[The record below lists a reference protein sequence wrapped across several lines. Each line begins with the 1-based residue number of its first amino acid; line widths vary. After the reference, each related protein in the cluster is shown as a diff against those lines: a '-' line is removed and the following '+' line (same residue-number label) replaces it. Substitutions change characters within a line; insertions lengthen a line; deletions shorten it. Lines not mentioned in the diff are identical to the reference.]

1 MREKGT
7 GNGTIY
13 YSKERKQFVYQYT
26 ELDGITGKQLRKT
39 KRFKTMEDAENYR
52 KALNYQKENPLFIE
66 HNGLPLGELMKM
78 NLNAKLQTNQI
89 SQVQYDRVLRTQKK
103 IQDSYLYNKK
113 IDEIKSEEIQAFLNS
128 LTYLSNS
135 SIKKLKEQ
143 FGQAFK
149 YAISRGY
156 INVNPMSIVLTP
168 KSIKKDKKVRALTF
182 DEQEQF
188 VEWLTK
194 QNIEDFQYRNVF
206 LIQMFMGLRIGEVLA
221 LRRGDID
228 LKHNRIK
235 ISKTLTTLADGTITM
250 SDSPKTEAGNRE
262 VPIVPQI
269 LPYIMEQI
277 EVSKNYENNEDEKLL
292 FRPLNATKN
301 IYVDRENVNNTL
313 KTTLKK
319 NFGIVGITTHSL
331 RHTYGTRCIE
341 AGMQPTVVQRNMG
354 HTDVSVTLNIY
365 ADVFDEFKQKEQE
378 KFNDYFMSIN
388 AFKQIPEK
396 TTEDEEIEEDEKIR

>member
-66 HNGLPLGELMKM
+66 HNGLSLGELMKM

-103 IQDSYLYNKK
+103 IQESYLYNKK

-228 LKHNRIK
+228 LRHNRIK

-354 HTDVSVTLNIY
+354 HTDVSVTLNVY

-378 KFNDYFMSIN
+378 KFNDYFMNIN
-388 AFKQIPEK
+388 AFKQIPEN
-396 TTEDEEIEEDEKIR
+396 TTEDEEIEDDEKIR

>member
-1 MREKGT
+1 MRKKGT
-7 GNGTIY
+7 GNGSIY
-13 YSKERKQFVYQYT
+13 YSKERKQFVYQYS
-26 ELDGITGKQLRKT
+26 ELDVITGKQRRKI
-39 KRFKTMEDAENYR
+39 KRFKTMEEAENYR
-52 KALNYQKENPLFIE
+52 KSLNYQKENPLFIE
-66 HNGLPLGELMKM
+66 YNGLPLGELMKM

-103 IQDSYLYNKK
+103 IQESYLYNKK

-149 YAISRGY
+149 YAINRGY

-168 KSIKKDKKVRALTF
+168 KSTKKDKRVRALTF
-182 DEQEQF
+182 DEQEKF
-188 VEWLTK
+188 VEFLIE
-194 QNIEDFQYRNVF
+194 QNIKDFPYRNIY

-221 LRRGDID
+221 LRQGDID
-228 LKHNRIK
+228 LRHNRIR
-235 ISKTLTTLADGTITM
+235 ISRTLTTLADGTITM

-277 EVSKNYENNEDEKLL
+277 EVSKNYENNKDEKLL

-313 KTTLKK
+313 KTTLKRK
-319 NFGIVGITTHSL
+319 LGIEGITTHSL

-354 HTDVSVTLNIY
+354 HTDISITLNIY

-378 KFNDYFMSIN
+378 KFNDYFMSVN
-388 AFKQIPEK
+388 AFKQIPENI
-396 TTEDEEIEEDEKIR
+396 TYNEEFEDDEINR

>member
-1 MREKGT
+1 
-7 GNGTIY
+7 
-13 YSKERKQFVYQYT
+13 
-26 ELDGITGKQLRKT
+26 
-39 KRFKTMEDAENYR
+39 
-52 KALNYQKENPLFIE
+52 
-66 HNGLPLGELMKM
+66 
-78 NLNAKLQTNQI
+78 
-89 SQVQYDRVLRTQKK
+89 
-103 IQDSYLYNKK
+103 
-113 IDEIKSEEIQAFLNS
+113 
-128 LTYLSNS
+128 
-135 SIKKLKEQ
+135 
-143 FGQAFK
+143 
-149 YAISRGY
+149 
-156 INVNPMSIVLTP
+156 
-168 KSIKKDKKVRALTF
+168 
-182 DEQEQF
+182 
-188 VEWLTK
+188 
-194 QNIEDFQYRNVF
+194 
-206 LIQMFMGLRIGEVLA
+206 MFMGLRIGEVLA

-269 LPYIMEQI
+269 LPYIIEQI
-277 EVSKNYENNEDEKLL
+277 EVSKNYENNEDERLL

-396 TTEDEEIEEDEKIR
+396 TTEDEEIDEDEKIR

>member
-7 GNGTIY
+7 GNGSIY
-13 YSKERKQFVYQYT
+13 YSKDRKQFVYQYS
-26 ELDGITGKQLRKT
+26 ELDVITGKQRRKI
-39 KRFKTMEDAENYR
+39 KRFKTLEEAENYR
-52 KALNYQKENPLFIE
+52 KSLNYQKENPLFIE
-66 HNGLPLGELMKM
+66 YNGLPLGELMKM

-103 IQDSYLYNKK
+103 IQESYLYNKK

-149 YAISRGY
+149 YAINRGY

-168 KSIKKDKKVRALTF
+168 KSTKKDKRVRALTF
-182 DEQEQF
+182 DEQEKF
-188 VEWLTK
+188 VEWLIK
-194 QNIEDFQYRNVF
+194 QDINEFPYRNIF

-221 LRRGDID
+221 LRQGDID
-228 LKHNRIK
+228 LRNNRIR

-250 SDSPKTEAGNRE
+250 SNSPKTEAGNRE

-277 EVSKNYENNEDEKLL
+277 EVSKRYENNKDEKLL

-313 KTTLKK
+313 KTTLKR
-319 NFGIVGITTHSL
+319 NFGIEGITTHSL

-354 HTDVSVTLNIY
+354 HTDITITLNIY

-378 KFNDYFMSIN
+378 KFNDYFMCVN

-396 TTEDEEIEEDEKIR
+396 ILYSEEPNDEEISR

>member
-1 MREKGT
+1 MRRKGT
-7 GNGTIY
+7 GNGSIY
-13 YSKERKQFVYQYT
+13 YSKERKQFVYQYS
-26 ELDGITGKQLRKT
+26 ELDVITGKQRRKI
-39 KRFKTMEDAENYR
+39 KRFKTMEEAENYR
-52 KALNYQKENPLFIE
+52 KSLNYQKENPLFIE
-66 HNGLPLGELMKM
+66 YNGIPLGELMKM

-103 IQDSYLYNKK
+103 IQESYLYNKK

-149 YAISRGY
+149 YAINRGY

-168 KSIKKDKKVRALTF
+168 KSTKKDKRVRALTF
-182 DEQEQF
+182 DEQEKF
-188 VEWLTK
+188 VEWLIK
-194 QNIEDFQYRNVF
+194 QDLKEFPYRNIF

-221 LRRGDID
+221 LRQGDID
-228 LKHNRIK
+228 LRHNRIR
-235 ISKTLTTLADGTITM
+235 ISRTLTTLADGTITM

-277 EVSKNYENNEDEKLL
+277 EVSKNYENNKDEKLL

-313 KTTLKK
+313 KTTLKR
-319 NFGIVGITTHSL
+319 NFGIEGITTHSL

-354 HTDVSVTLNIY
+354 HTDISITLNIY

-378 KFNDYFMSIN
+378 KFNDYFMSVN
-388 AFKQIPEK
+388 AFKQIPENM
-396 TTEDEEIEEDEKIR
+396 TYNEELEDDEISR